1 MGLVRWCCMSKHDI
15 TMHSDEEL
23 SLLVF
28 NDEGLYRMRTDSQ
41 FLGYLND
48 IFIFT
53 EEQLEVLE
61 QDLAEDRKENE

>member
-1 MGLVRWCCMSKHDI
+1 MSKHDI